1 MRFGFLLFDQFEDL
15 DFVGPWEMIATWS
28 QRFNGPEELY
38 IISELGG
45 KVTSVKGL
53 TLEAPTSFEQCPQL
67 DYLLVPGGKGAR
79 VELENERLLSF
90 IRNQASHCQQTLSV
104 CTGALLLQAA
114 GLLAGKKA
122 TTYWSALKDLQQHA
136 EVEVV
141 EARYVRDGSLW
152 TSAGI
157 SAGIDM
163 SLAFIAA
170 MTGEKVAGDVQLYT
184 EYYPEKCCYQ
194 NSCECFPSYL
204 D

>member
-1 MRFGFLLFDQFEDL
+1 MKFGFLLFDQFEDL

-28 QRFNGPEELY
+28 QQFNGPKELFLV
-38 IISELGG
+38 SESGN

-79 VELENERLLSF
+79 VELANESLLSF
-90 IRNQASHCQQTLSV
+90 IRNQAGHCQQVLSV

-114 GLLAGKKA
+114 GLLSGKKA
-122 TTYWSALKDLQQHA
+122 TTYWSALKDLDQHA
-136 EVEVV
+136 DVEVV

-170 MTGEKVAGDVQLYT
+170 MAGEKVAGDVQLHT
-184 EYYPEKCCYQ
+184 EYYPEKKYYQ
-194 NSCECFPSYL
+194 NSKAHFPNYV